1 MEDRS
6 KPQLPE
12 PDPQP
17 PERSAVETVVTI
29 ARVALDLPRM
39 LFALVA
45 YAAILGVAG
54 FFFWRLLFG

>member
-6 KPQLPE
+6 KTQLPE

-17 PERSAVETVVTI
+17 PDRSAVETVVTI